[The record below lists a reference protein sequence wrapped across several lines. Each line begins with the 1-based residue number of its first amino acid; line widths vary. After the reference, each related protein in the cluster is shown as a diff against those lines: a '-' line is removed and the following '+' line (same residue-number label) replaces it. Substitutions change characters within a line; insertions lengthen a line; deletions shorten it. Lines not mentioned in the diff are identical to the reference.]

1 MKSIMKSTYLKVYFT
16 ITALAI
22 ALFGMA
28 QEKKLDIDIGI
39 NKEPVW
45 YMQPWVWV
53 LAGAIFILLLAAI
66 LRGGRSK
73 A

>member
-1 MKSIMKSTYLKVYFT
+1 MKTVIKSTYLKFYLLVCS
-16 ITALAI
+16 LAV
-22 ALFGMA
+22 ALFATA

-53 LAGAIFILLLAAI
+53 LSAAIFILLLAAI
-66 LRGGRSK
+66 LKGNKSK